1 MIKLP
6 GILPPG
12 LGPPAPASPE
22 VERGALGQQQFFD
35 LMIAQLQNQD
45 PLEPLESNEFMGQI
59 AQFASVN
66 GIQEMQSSI
75 EQLVGSLQ
83 SSQALQA
90 STLVGRDVLV
100 SGSTAHLAKGEA
112 VSGAVELETAVDD
125 LVVNI
130 FNPAGQLVRRLEL
143 GPQEAGFVN
152 FSWEGLNDNGGAATP
167 GNYVIGAQVQLNGQS
182 EAASTLI
189 ASQIES
195 VTLNQHQPGLT
206 LNLKGMGTVDMEDIR
221 LLL

>member
-1 MIKLP
+1 MTEIRDIASL
-6 GILPPG
+6 G
-12 LGPPAPASPE
+12 LGPPVSASSE
-22 VERGALGQQQFFD
+22 GERSELGQEQFFD
-35 LMIAQLQNQD
+35 LMVAQLQNQD
-45 PLEPLESNEFMGQI
+45 PLKPLESNEFMGQI

-66 GIQEMQSSI
+66 GIQAMQSSI

-100 SGSTAHLAKGEA
+100 LGSTAFLANGEG

-130 FNPAGQLVRRLEL
+130 FSPAGQLVRRLEL
-143 GPQEAGFVN
+143 GPQGAGLVN
-152 FSWEGLNDNGGAATP
+152 FSWEGLNESGSAAIP
-167 GNYVIGAQVQLNGQS
+167 GNYVIGAAVQRNGES
-182 EAASTLI
+182 EAASTLV
-189 ASQIES
+189 ASQVES
-195 VTLNQHQPGLT
+195 VTLNQHQSGLT
-206 LNLKGMGTVDMEDIR
+206 LNLKGLGTVDMDDIR